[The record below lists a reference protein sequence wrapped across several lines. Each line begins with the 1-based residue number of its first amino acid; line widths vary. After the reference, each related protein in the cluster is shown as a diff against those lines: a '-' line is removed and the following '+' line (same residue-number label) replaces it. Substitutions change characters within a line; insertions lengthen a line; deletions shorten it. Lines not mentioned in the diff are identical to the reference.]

1 MSGLERI
8 DYADG
13 ATALTGWLARPVGA
27 ARGALLVFP
36 MIVGITPL
44 MERRARMLA
53 EAGFIAL
60 IADFH
65 GEPVTDFAASFPLAA
80 ALRGNVDG
88 YRTRL
93 SAALA
98 ALRAVAGVGDLPL
111 GALGYCMGGQASL
124 ELARIG
130 ADIACAVSFHG
141 ELSTGRPAEPG
152 VVSARILVCHG
163 DADPLVPR
171 AQVLGFWDEME
182 RAGADWHFHAYA
194 GVRHSFTDPDA
205 DSRGMDAVKYN
216 ASADR
221 QSWAAMISLFD
232 EIFGPARA

>member
-13 ATALTGWLARPVGA
+13 ATPLAGWLARPAGT

-36 MIVGITPL
+36 TIVNVTPL
-44 MERRARMLA
+44 VERRARMLA

-60 IADFH
+60 IADFY
-65 GEPVTDFAASFPLAA
+65 GQPVASFEASRPLAA
-80 ALRGNVDG
+80 DLRRDVDG
-88 YRTRL
+88 YRARI

-98 ALRAVAGVGDLPL
+98 ALRSVPGTEGLKL
-111 GALGYCMGGQASL
+111 GALGYCMGGQAAL

-130 ADIACAVSFHG
+130 ANIACAVSFHG
-141 ELSTGRPAEPG
+141 ELSTGRAAEPG
-152 VVSARILVCHG
+152 AVSARILVCHG
-163 DADPLVPR
+163 DADPIVPR
-171 AQVLGFWDEME
+171 AQVLGFWDEMA
-182 RAGADWHFHAYA
+182 RAGANWHFHAYA
-194 GVRHSFTDPDA
+194 GVRHSFTDPEA
-205 DSRGMDAVKYN
+205 DSRGMDAIKYD

-232 EIFGPARA
+232 EVYGPV